1 MGILVLVYII
11 STELGSILP
20 YIPQT
25 TSCFSIAQ
33 MDFLMKGIHCFDM
46 VLWRSPWKKNLS
58 NKLQSWCN
66 FHLPLPF
73 KNPAVWLATLGIQR
87 SISQTEKCSSPF
99 RGVWEG
105 LPSFDDTKL
114 HSRSLTASFPLNIGH
129 PKKKHVIFQ
138 PSMFRGELWVAS
150 LRVTGNSKGKSA
162 EFQGKSS
169 WSSCVKSFQIW
180 ADCLCPQPKPV
191 GGIHQAQQNP
201 RCLRWFQH
209 YLQIRN
215 RTFEPRSPK
224 KMVRGSEKVCKKEED
239 SVMTSRSVCACFF
252 LIRNR
257 VFECC
262 INHHMFKQK
271 LMEDA

>member
-1 MGILVLVYII
+1 MQFS
-11 STELGSILP
+11 STS
-20 YIPQT
+20 
-25 TSCFSIAQ
+25 S
-33 MDFLMKGIHCFDM
+33 
-46 VLWRSPWKKNLS
+46 
-58 NKLQSWCN
+58 
-66 FHLPLPF
+66 F

-191 GGIHQAQQNP
+191 GEIHQAQQNP

-209 YLQIRN
+209 YLQIREQDFWTEIPQKDGAGFGESVQK
-215 RTFEPRSPK
+215 RRGFCDDIPK
-224 KMVRGSEKVCKKEED
+224 CLCVFFFDSE
-239 SVMTSRSVCACFF
+239 SGFWM
-252 LIRNR
+252 LY
-257 VFECC
+257 
-262 INHHMFKQK
+262 
-271 LMEDA
+271 